1 MNAKQR
7 LAAMHARE
15 LRYAKDALMKSVNR
29 QIQSFK
35 QQGYNA
41 EVTPQILTMLNT
53 QQYRLRDVLKMNRLV
68 ANPEKLK
75 EYILASDSETGEVV
89 SGERAIER
97 YNRYATSKIRKPAKE
112 TDIVLENFTQAVS
125 DQFVDETAYREFA
138 DQLEAFSRGDFS
150 NVSDADWGG
159 LRNEHDRNYVV
170 FSNQNNVTA
179 IRAALDRAIQR
190 RGLLNVMKA
199 INTAPRLMDNLTAAA
214 VSGYKEKAGIA
225 VSEILDI
232 LNPDGSAFEMGN
244 MQDTYES
251 QYYEDFEE

>member
-1 MNAKQR
+1 MNARQR

-15 LRYAKDALMKSVNR
+15 LRYAKDALMESVNW

-35 QQGYNA
+35 QKGFNA
-41 EVTPQILTMLNT
+41 EVVPQILTLLNT
-53 QQYRLRDVLKMNRLV
+53 QQYRLRDVQKMNRLV
-68 ANPEKLK
+68 ANPDKLK
-75 EYILASDSETGEVV
+75 EYILASNAETGEVV
-89 SGERAIER
+89 SGGRAIER
-97 YNRYATSKIRKPAKE
+97 YNRYAVSKIKKPAKE
-112 TDIVLENFTQAVS
+112 VDIVRENFVQAVS
-125 DQFVDETAYREFA
+125 DQFVDETAYRAFA
-138 DQLEAFSRGDFS
+138 EQLDAFTRGDFS

-159 LRNEHDRNYVV
+159 LRNEHDRNYVISWNH
-170 FSNQNNVTA
+170 SNVVA
-179 IRAALDRAIQR
+179 IRTALDRAIQR

-225 VSEILDI
+225 VSEILEI
-232 LNPDGSAFEMGN
+232 LNPDGSAFDMGG